1 MGADDSFADKI
12 SRELEKNAI
21 VSQDCKHVGMLSIKT
36 ANRSVEDA
44 LKMPDPVDLYHGLL
58 NEGEVACLFADSNAG
73 KSIFAVQMGDHISRY
88 RKVLYVD
95 CELSEKQFQLRYT
108 SKELGFRYVF
118 SDNFYRAEIDPEHIG
133 VQNYE
138 EAIIK
143 DIEEAAIQTDS
154 RIVIIDNLTYL
165 CNSSEKGDV
174 AGLFMMKLIALK
186 KKHSLTLLIISHTPK
201 RNLSNPISQND
212 LAGSKKLYN
221 FFDNVFAIGQSAKDK
236 RIKFVKQVKVRASEY
251 IYDSDNV
258 IIYEITNDGGYVHFL
273 HKGYG
278 KESDHLRDKSEE
290 DEALTRTNIRSL
302 HRDGKSIREIADLVN
317 LSKTTVHRIIAQEK
331 KKEAVS
337 LEDVV
342 LDLDDIPDGVA
353 GSGGGGIRVGDGV
366 SCGGAVPCGD
376 VGQVGQPGQCGTLAD
391 TVGEREPFIFDLY
404 ENLDFL

>member
-1 MGADDSFADKI
+1 MEGNDSFTNKI
-12 SRELEKNAI
+12 SLELEKNSAGNN
-21 VSQDCKHVGMLSIKT
+21 DCKYVGMLSIKT

-44 LKMPDPVDLYHGLL
+44 LRMPDPVNLYYGLL

-73 KSIFAVQMGDHISRY
+73 KSIFAVQMADYISRH

-108 SKELGFRYVF
+108 SKEMGFRYVF
-118 SDNFYRAEIDPEHIG
+118 SDNFYRAEIAPEHIG

-138 EAIIK
+138 ESIIK
-143 DIEEAAIQTDS
+143 DIEAAALQTDS
-154 RIVIIDNLTYL
+154 KIVIIDNLTYL

-186 KKHSLTLLIISHTPK
+186 KKHFLTLLIISHTPK
-201 RNLSNPISQND
+201 RNMSNPITQND

-258 IIYEITNDGGYVHFL
+258 IVYEITNDDGYVHFL

-278 KESDHLRDKSEE
+278 KESEHLKDRNEGD
-290 DEALTRTNIRSL
+290 DVQNNTNIMML
-302 HRDGKSIREIADLVN
+302 HKEGKSVREIADLVN
-317 LSKTTVHRIIAQEK
+317 MSKTTVHRIIMQEK
-331 KKEAVS
+331 KKES
-337 LEDVV
+337 SQTD
-342 LDLDDIPDGVA
+342 
-353 GSGGGGIRVGDGV
+353 S
-366 SCGGAVPCGD
+366 VPCED
-376 VGQVGQPGQCGTLAD
+376 VGQVGQIGQSYSLFD
-391 TVGEREPFIFDLY
+391 ESGEEDPFVFELEDNYDAL
-404 ENLDFL
+404 

>member
-1 MGADDSFADKI
+1 MGADESFTDKV
-12 SRELEKNAI
+12 SLELEKNSA
-21 VSQDCKHVGMLSIKT
+21 VNHDCKHVGMLSIKT
-36 ANRSVEDA
+36 ANKSVEDA
-44 LKMPDPVDLYHGLL
+44 LRMPDPVDLYYGLL

-73 KSIFAVQMGDHISRY
+73 KSLFAVQMGDYISRR

-143 DIEEAAIQTDS
+143 DIESASLQTDS
-154 RIVIIDNLTYL
+154 KIVIIDNLTYL

-186 KKHSLTLLIISHTPK
+186 KKYTLTLLIISHTPK
-201 RNLSNPISQND
+201 RNLSNPITQND

-258 IIYEITNDGGYVHFL
+258 IVYEITNDNGYVHFL

-278 KESDHLRDKSEE
+278 KESDHLKDRTEEE
-290 DEALTRTNIRSL
+290 DSMNNSNIMML
-302 HRDGKSIREIADLVN
+302 HKQGKTVREIADLVN
-317 LSKTTVHRIIAQEK
+317 KSKTTVHRIILQEK
-331 KKEAVS
+331 RKAENS
-337 LEDVV
+337 L
-342 LDLDDIPDGVA
+342 DG
-353 GSGGGGIRVGDGV
+353 S
-366 SCGGAVPCGD
+366 VPGGD
-376 VGQVGQPGQCGTLAD
+376 VGQEGQSGQSYPLIF
-391 TVGEREPFIFDLY
+391 EPDHDDSFIF
-404 ENLDFL
+404 ELDETYDAL

>member
-1 MGADDSFADKI
+1 MGTDDSFIDKV
-12 SRELEKNAI
+12 SFELEKNAI
-21 VSQDCKHVGMLSIKT
+21 VSPDCKHVGMLSIKT

-73 KSIFAVQMGDHISRY
+73 KSIFAVQMGDYISRY
-88 RKVLYVD
+88 RRVLYVD

-108 SKELGFRYVF
+108 NREMGYRHVF
-118 SDNFYRAEIDPEHIG
+118 SDNFYRAEIDPERMG

-143 DIEEAAIQTDS
+143 DIEDAALQTGS

-201 RNLSNPISQND
+201 RNLSNPITQND

-221 FFDNVFAIGQSAKDK
+221 FFDNVFAIGQSARDK

-251 IYDSDNV
+251 VYDSDNV
-258 IIYEITNDGGYVHFL
+258 IVYEITNEDGYVRFL

-278 KESDHLRDKSEE
+278 KEAEHLKDKTE
-290 DEALTRTNIRSL
+290 DDEYSTHSNILAL
-302 HRDGKSIREIADLVN
+302 HREGKSVREIADLVDR
-317 LSKTTVHRIIAQEK
+317 SKTSVHRIISREK
-331 KKEAVS
+331 MKEGLS
-337 LEDVV
+337 
-342 LDLDDIPDGVA
+342 PA
-353 GSGGGGIRVGDGV
+353 GT
-366 SCGGAVPCGD
+366 VPCGD
-376 VGQVGQPGQCGTLAD
+376 AGQLGQVGQCGED
-391 TVGEREPFIFDLY
+391 FDAL
-404 ENLDFL
+404 